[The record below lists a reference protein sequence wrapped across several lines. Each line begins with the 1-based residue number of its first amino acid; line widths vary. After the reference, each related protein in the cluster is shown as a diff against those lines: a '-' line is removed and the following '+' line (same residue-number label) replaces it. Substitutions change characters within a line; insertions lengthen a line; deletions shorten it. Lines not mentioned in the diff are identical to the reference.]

1 MDTEGLER
9 PTSENELKNDRIQNR
24 LKLRKQNI
32 ERILQDQRLQDF
44 NPISGYDLSKH
55 YRKRKNKKTRCWTCG
70 GYNHKSYSCPSIII
84 FQLQR
89 LYWKLQTR
97 IEVLEYSHLQ
107 LKIKAEKRA
116 KKQLAKKKKARKKK
130 KHLKVVNAMNK
141 AVTLKTLLLKDEEK
155 GWQKNSYRFWLLA
168 VKKFEEMEQKEKLE
182 VEKQY
187 KQLFGETLKDSLM
200 EQINF
205 EEAYED
211 YLEELNT

>member
-1 MDTEGLER
+1 MDTRGAER
-9 PTSENELKNDRIQNR
+9 PTSEKELMNERMQNR

-32 ERILQDQRLQDF
+32 EKILQDKRLQDF

-70 GYNHKSYSCPSIII
+70 GWNHKSYSCPSIII

-97 IEVLEYSHLQ
+97 IEVLEYSNLQ

-141 AVTLKTLLLKDEEK
+141 DKTVTLKTLLLQDEEK
-155 GWQKNSYRFWLLA
+155 GWQKNSYRFWLLT
-168 VKKFEEMEQKEKLE
+168 VKN
-182 VEKQY
+182 
-187 KQLFGETLKDSLM
+187 LKKWNKKKNSRLR
-200 EQINF
+200 N
-205 EEAYED
+205 
-211 YLEELNT
+211 

>member
-116 KKQLAKKKKARKKK
+116 KKQLAKKKKAQKKK
-130 KHLKVVNAMNK
+130 KHLKVVNAMK
-141 AVTLKTLLLKDEEK
+141 KVVTLKTLLLQDEEK
-155 GWQKNSYRFWLLA
+155 GWQKKLIQILA
-168 VKKFEEMEQKEKLE
+168 PSGQKIRRNGKKRK
-182 VEKQY
+182 
-187 KQLFGETLKDSLM
+187 
-200 EQINF
+200 
-205 EEAYED
+205 A
-211 YLEELNT
+211 